1 MAEKFTFDLIS
12 KSHKKFENIKII
24 PIKVEVDGEIKE
36 TELGIYK
43 IFSPTKISECT
54 KDFIKNIDKARKI
67 DRDGFGDITEPY
79 LMWLIIKHFSEME
92 DAMPNDF
99 NKQVNSLM
107 EMVNTGVLFQIMVH
121 FDNEQIELIKESL
134 EIALAT
140 FNENEPHMLEL
151 KEKIKKELKDKTLL
165 D

>member
-1 MAEKFTFDLIS
+1 MKEKLTYELIS
-12 KSHKKFENIKII
+12 RSHETFENVKVIPLKIVVDEEV
-24 PIKVEVDGEIKE
+24 KEVELEILKM
-36 TELGIYK
+36 
-43 IFSPTKISECT
+43 FSPTKIQECT
-54 KDFIKNIDKARKI
+54 REFIKNIDKARKV

-92 DAMPNDF
+92 ESMPNDF
-99 NKQVNSLM
+99 EKQILSLKQ
-107 EMVNTGVLFQIMVH
+107 MVNTGVLFQIIVH

-151 KEKIKKELKDKTLL
+151 KNRIKKDLNDKTLTE
-165 D
+165 